1 MLEIHFFSTTPFFT
15 DIFHYNKQE
24 FHIEFIEFPNV
35 LNFVMLFKCKKH
47 KKWDKPVFMLF
58 STYLL
63 CSDEMQNL

>member
-15 DIFHYNKQE
+15 DIFHYNNQE

-47 KKWDKPVFMLF
+47 KK
-58 STYLL
+58 
-63 CSDEMQNL
+63 